1 MKFYKLIFCILFISF
16 LQAQD
21 LEKISLQLQWKH
33 QFQFAGYY
41 IAKEKGYFKDLGLD
55 VNIKEYEY
63 GMNTTNEVINNQSQY
78 AIGRASL
85 IVDKSKGKDI
95 VLLSSVFQ
103 SSPLVLLTTKIKE
116 IKEIKDFKDKKIM
129 LADDRLRN
137 TALRAMILS
146 QGLSYTDIKK
156 QKHSFKLDDLIS
168 KKADLMTAYISNEPF
183 RLKEKGIKYKY
194 FAPKDYGYDF
204 YSDLLF
210 TSKKEIIN
218 NPKRVKKFIEAS
230 TKGWSYAFSNL
241 DETVDLIYEKYNTQN
256 KSREALIH
264 EALELRKLAK
274 LDLIPLGYIN
284 KSKIQKIY
292 DVYHI
297 LGMIKEN
304 LNIDEV
310 IYDENY
316 EKRFLLSSN
325 ELMYLEEKQELK
337 MCIDP
342 NWLPIE
348 KLEDNKHIGMTA
360 EYIRLFQEK
369 LPIPIKLVKTKN
381 WNETL
386 SFAAKRKCDFV
397 SVMSESEKRKKDF
410 DFTDPLVKMPIVIA
424 STVNKFFINSL
435 SDFNNEKFAIIEG
448 TAYYETLKKAYPNI
462 EVVEV
467 KDTFTGLK
475 GVENGKYYGY
485 VGALA
490 VVGYNI
496 QENFLGDLKIVGKL
510 NESWG
515 FPMAARNDEAQLVS
529 ILNKLI
535 NSLTIEQKQE
545 ILNKWISIKYEE
557 EVDYKIIFII
567 SLFFIFI
574 ILIIL
579 YKNKSIQRINKK
591 LQDYIKLVDENVLTS
606 TTDLRGNIVYVSK
619 AFCEISGYSKDEL
632 IGKNHNIVR
641 HEDMDNKVFTKMW
654 NTIKNGKTWQGEIK
668 NKRRDGGFYWI
679 KTTISPIFDEY
690 EHVVGYTAIR
700 HDITDKK
707 LVEELSITDALTN
720 IYNRRHFNDI
730 FPKYINGAKRKDEVV
745 SFLIMDVDY
754 FKQYNDTYGHQEG
767 DEVLKNIAK
776 VLKDVCHR
784 SDDISFRLG
793 GEEFGVLFKSISKQK
808 ALFFANKIKDK
819 IQNLNIPHC
828 KSLTNSCVT
837 VSMGLYSK
845 KANEIE
851 DFNDVFKKADELLYK
866 SKENGR
872 NTITGI

>member
-63 GMNTTNEVINNQSQY
+63 GMNTTNEVINNQSEY

-103 SSPLVLLTTKIKE
+103 SSPLVVLTTKINE

-342 NWLPIE
+342 NWLPFE
-348 KLEDNKHIGMTA
+348 KLEDNEHIGMTA

-369 LPIPIKLVKTKN
+369 LPIPIKLVKTKS

-386 SFAAKRKCDFV
+386 SFAEKRKCDFV

-410 DFTDPLVKMPIVIA
+410 AFTDPLVKMPIVIA